1 MKIIKKIR
9 NEVFKILNKGNA
21 CYCLYCQKSYNKFIH
36 EGVKAKVFKKYKI
49 AGGGYKLNTRCPN
62 CGSVDRARLL
72 ALFFEHRTKV
82 FYEKTDIMHV
92 SPNKSIARF
101 LNNVSTVNQTVGSIE
116 PEQFLEFNSIYLD
129 IQNIELPDNQ
139 YDIVICCHIIEHV
152 DHDEK
157 AMSELYRIIKPGGF
171 GIFQVPIAL
180 DLEITLED
188 KTLKTNKQRKIAH
201 GQVDHVR
208 LYGLD
213 YFEKLKKAG
222 FEVVRDNPFI
232 NQWLSSEELSKHRLD
247 KIEDVIIAYKN

>member
-1 MKIIKKIR
+1 MYVIKKIR
-9 NEVFKILNKGNA
+9 NEIFKLLNSGND
-21 CYCLYCQKSYNKFIH
+21 CYCLYCKKTYRKFIH

-72 ALFFEHRTKV
+72 ALFFKHRTTV
-82 FYEKTDIMHV
+82 LNQKTDIMHV

-101 LNNVSTVNQTVGSIE
+101 LNEASTVNQTVGSIE

-129 IQNIELPDNQ
+129 IQNINLPDNQ
-139 YDIVICCHIIEHV
+139 FDVVICCHIIEHV
-152 DHDEK
+152 DNDEI
-157 AMSELYRIIKPGGF
+157 AMSELYRILKPGGF

-180 DLEITLED
+180 DLEKTLED
-188 KTLKTNKQRKIAH
+188 KTLKTDKERKIAH

-222 FEVVRDNPFI
+222 FRVVRDNPFI
-232 NQWLSSEELSKHRLD
+232 NEWMPIDEFSKHRLD
-247 KIEDVIIAYKN
+247 KIEDVIIAYKD